1 MGDKMLHYLLVI
13 LVYAVF
19 IGIVYTHKNKNGM
32 GSKTS
37 LSLPFGFYVL
47 YLVILFSVYE
57 RILTYLILHKVDS
70 RSSYIAVC
78 AAGSGGYV
86 LLFFIGTVIL
96 GMMLGAKNPD
106 ILTYMVLVIV
116 LIINV
121 LIVVKAANIHF
132 DEMELMLG
140 EKVFDDF
147 YKTLS
152 ENRVKGQVKSLYN
165 IKWLLMAVPA
175 IVYLCQILRLQ
186 EIKGYQ
192 VIDISDKHRKNIIEK
207 ENET

>member
-1 MGDKMLHYLLVI
+1 
-13 LVYAVF
+13 
-19 IGIVYTHKNKNGM
+19 
-32 GSKTS
+32 
-37 LSLPFGFYVL
+37 
-47 YLVILFSVYE
+47 
-57 RILTYLILHKVDS
+57 
-70 RSSYIAVC
+70 
-78 AAGSGGYV
+78 
-86 LLFFIGTVIL
+86 
-96 GMMLGAKNPD
+96 MMLGAKNPD

-132 DEMELMLG
+132 DEMELMFG

-186 EIKGYQ
+186 KIKGYQ
-192 VIDISDKHRKNIIEK
+192 VIDISDTHRKNIIEK